1 MKTQREKQEDILFQS
16 LDKIFD
22 LYGGDIYFDEIVHWV
37 LVRTTNEML
46 NNCDWTIQMINRRF
60 RLALIECLNFK
71 KEEIKKEI
79 DEQIQ
84 KIKNKTFKR
93 DARTY

>member
-1 MKTQREKQEDILFQS
+1 MKKTQREKQEDILFQS

-22 LYGGDIYFDEIVHWV
+22 LNGGDIYFDQIVHWV

-46 NNCDWTIQMINRRF
+46 NGNDYPIQMINRRF

-71 KEEIKKEI
+71 KEEI

-84 KIKNKTFKR
+84 TIKNKTFKR
-93 DARTY
+93 DAKTY

>member
-1 MKTQREKQEDILFQS
+1 MKKTQREKQEDILFQS

-22 LYGGDIYFDEIVHWV
+22 LHGGDIYFDEIVHWV

-46 NNCDWTIQMINRRF
+46 NGNDYPIQMINRRF

-71 KEEIKKEI
+71 KEEI

-84 KIKNKTFKR
+84 TIKNKTFKR
-93 DARTY
+93 NEKTH